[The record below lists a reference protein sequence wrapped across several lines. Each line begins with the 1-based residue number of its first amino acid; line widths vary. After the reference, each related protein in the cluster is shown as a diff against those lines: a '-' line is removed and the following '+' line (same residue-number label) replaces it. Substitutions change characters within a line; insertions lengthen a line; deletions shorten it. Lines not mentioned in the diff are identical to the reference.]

1 MPWQVDLATRRPI
14 VPGEKSTPILPD
26 ETPAKARQFFP
37 IWEWPKNK
45 VKKSGMFLAT
55 TQRQFSHHVS
65 PRIPPRSNHQK
76 TTLNAH
82 FFPNPPQKH
91 QQNAKIP
98 RRYQRRIFSEFFKNE
113 AKQPA

>member
-1 MPWQVDLATRRPI
+1 MTWSFDAY
-14 VPGEKSTPILPD
+14 PGGRSQANTMGQNTCQNQNK
-26 ETPAKARQFFP
+26 FP
-37 IWEWPKNK
+37 NLGMAKNK

-76 TTLNAH
+76 PCSNTL

-91 QQNAKIP
+91 QQKRKDPTPLPA
-98 RRYQRRIFSEFFKNE
+98 QDFF
-113 AKQPA
+113 